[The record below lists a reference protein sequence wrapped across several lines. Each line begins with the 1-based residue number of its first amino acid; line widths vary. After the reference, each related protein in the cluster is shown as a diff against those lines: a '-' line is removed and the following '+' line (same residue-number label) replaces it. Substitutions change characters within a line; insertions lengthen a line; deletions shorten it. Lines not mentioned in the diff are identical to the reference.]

1 MINAFDIRKGNALL
15 HEGND
20 VNLLEIRGV
29 EATLMIGNLIY
40 SAFYEDLE
48 PIELDEDRLTSMGF
62 EPIGTTSNT
71 EYFVQEMA
79 GVDVEIDLDIKRLL
93 IGGVQFQFNGYLHEL
108 QNALYL
114 LKGE

>member
-1 MINAFDIRKGNALL
+1 MIQSKDLR
-15 HEGND
+15 
-20 VNLLEIRGV
+20 
-29 EATLMIGNLIY
+29 IGNKLRVNDTIVTVVEIKVYTIKILYGDKY
-40 SAFYEDLE
+40 SIVDYEKMT
-48 PIELDEDRLTSMGF
+48 PIELDEGRLTSMGF

-71 EYFVQEMA
+71 EYYVQEMA

-93 IGGVQFQFNGYLHEL
+93 IGGVQLQFNGYLHEL